1 MNRYLTK
8 DSVLMKGY
16 TLIFINKDSL
26 FNRAMIPKLEKTFFT
41 VYPKLAKRFN
51 KETAGK
57 VLFVVDPRYDGV
69 AATSENRVVF
79 NPLWFRDHPEDIDVV
94 THEIM
99 HIIQAYGDS
108 PGPGWL
114 TEGIADY
121 VRYKYGVN
129 NAGAKWTLPDVKPEQ
144 SYKNAYRVTARFLV
158 WLEQRKNKKI
168 VDRLDEIL
176 RDHAYTDAV
185 WKRLAGK
192 SLDELWTEYISD
204 SAIKTVDV

>member
-1 MNRYLTK
+1 
-8 DSVLMKGY
+8 
-16 TLIFINKDSL
+16 
-26 FNRAMIPKLEKTFFT
+26 MIPKLGKTFFT
-41 VYPKLAKRFN
+41 VYPELAKRFN
-51 KETAGK
+51 KKTAGK

-69 AATSENRVVF
+69 AATSDDRVVF

-99 HIIQAYGDS
+99 HIIQAYGDH

-129 NAGAKWTLPDVKPEQ
+129 NAGAKWTLPDVKPGQ
-144 SYKNAYRVTARFLV
+144 SYTNAYRVTARFLV

-168 VDRLDEIL
+168 VDRLDEIM
-176 RDHAYTDAV
+176 RDHSYTDEV
-185 WKRLAGK
+185 WQKFAGK

-204 SAIKTVDV
+204 PTIKTDDV